1 MAAETQVFLDE
12 AKSHRAIGDATPAV
26 PDTVGSQ
33 TAVCTV
39 PYLNLGLRA
48 WWKRSGEA
56 LEEMARQE
64 RLLLDAIATEADL
77 SYRARLENQLMNV
90 RTVQRVGSEMQ
101 RYAREFQ
108 QTYRQWIDQDDLLR
122 EAAETLNYTV

>member
-26 PDTVGSQ
+26 PDTVGTQ

-39 PYLNLGLRA
+39 PYLNTGLRA

-56 LEEMARQE
+56 IEEMARQE
-64 RLLLDAIATEADL
+64 RLLLDALATESDA
-77 SYRARLENQLMNV
+77 SYRAQLENQLMNV
-90 RTVQRVGSEMQ
+90 RTVQRVSTEMQ
-101 RYAREFQ
+101 RYARDLQ
-108 QTYRQWIDQDDLLR
+108 QTYRQWIDQDDRLR
-122 EAAETLNYTV
+122 ELAAALEYTV